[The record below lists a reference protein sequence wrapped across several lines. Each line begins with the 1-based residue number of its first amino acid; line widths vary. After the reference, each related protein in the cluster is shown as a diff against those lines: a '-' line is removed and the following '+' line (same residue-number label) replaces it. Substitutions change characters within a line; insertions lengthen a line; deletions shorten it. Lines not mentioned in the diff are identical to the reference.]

1 MTPKGGLKSVLL
13 AGLLFV
19 FGSAA
24 FAQDCGCPQTQVK
37 KKQEQSCAQRQKP
50 YAESNPT
57 RSIAPRDLPA
67 VYQKEAYRA
76 ADAANVVAEF
86 TPEFM
91 LCDVK
96 AIAVIP
102 GVKKAAFLVGVR
114 WGKGLLTMRDPDGRW
129 IPPSFIQISGG
140 NFGLQAGVESTDL
153 VLIFTSEDAIRSL
166 LRGKLTLNA
175 DASGAAGPI
184 GRQAQVG
191 VPLLLNS
198 GIYAFFP
205 RSKGLFGGVSFDGDA
220 ITIDDSS
227 NQRVY
232 GKYINGDEILLDR
245 RVEVNTVVAPFLN
258 ALEMHSP
265 GRNVAQ
271 KPAEA
276 PAN

>member
-1 MTPKGGLKSVLL
+1 
-13 AGLLFV
+13 
-19 FGSAA
+19 
-24 FAQDCGCPQTQVK
+24 
-37 KKQEQSCAQRQKP
+37 
-50 YAESNPT
+50 
-57 RSIAPRDLPA
+57 
-67 VYQKEAYRA
+67 
-76 ADAANVVAEF
+76 
-86 TPEFM
+86 
-91 LCDVK
+91 
-96 AIAVIP
+96 
-102 GVKKAAFLVGVR
+102 
-114 WGKGLLTMRDPDGRW
+114 MRDPDGRW

>member
-1 MTPKGGLKSVLL
+1 MFKPNQVAILL
-13 AGLLFV
+13 AGLLLV

-24 FAQDCGCPQTQVK
+24 VAQDCGCTQTPVK

-50 YAESNPT
+50 YVESNPA

-67 VYQKEAYRA
+67 VYPKEADRA

-86 TPEFM
+86 TPESM
-91 LCDVK
+91 LRDVK

-102 GVKKAAFLVGVR
+102 GVKKAAFFFGVR